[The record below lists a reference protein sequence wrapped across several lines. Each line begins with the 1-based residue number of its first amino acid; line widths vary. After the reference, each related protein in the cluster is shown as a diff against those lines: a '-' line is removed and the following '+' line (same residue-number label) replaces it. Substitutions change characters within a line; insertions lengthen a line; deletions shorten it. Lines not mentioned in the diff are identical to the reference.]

1 MRRILCIRLAAMDS
15 SPLLWIHNDDP
26 ARRTTHE
33 LSSTVRQHVMV
44 NYHIKKA
51 KRAQQTQANSKPL
64 SADSQT
70 KDTALRADHITVH
83 PRTLCS
89 SRAKQATR
97 QVAYFPP
104 PAPGLI
110 NDKDRST
117 YNAIWWH
124 RYAAPASSDG
134 LNWQEKCR
142 ADASQI
148 LWHVAKIDK
157 TIFELFM
164 CFSAAKEILVKGQ
177 AIRGLTTAT
186 KAEPL
191 LPCRKTC
198 IVSCITKLHVRKC

>member
-1 MRRILCIRLAAMDS
+1 
-15 SPLLWIHNDDP
+15 
-26 ARRTTHE
+26 
-33 LSSTVRQHVMV
+33 MV
-44 NYHIKKA
+44 NYHTKKA
-51 KRAQQTQANSKPL
+51 KRAQQKQERSKPQ
-64 SADSQT
+64 SANPQT
-70 KDTALRADHITVH
+70 KDIALRADHNTVH

-89 SRAKQATR
+89 SKAKQATR

-110 NDKDRST
+110 SDKDRST

-148 LWHVAKIDK
+148 IWHVAKIDK

-164 CFSAAKEILVKGQ
+164 CFAAAKEILVKGLSDTR
-177 AIRGLTTAT
+177 AYYRYKGRA
-186 KAEPL
+186 
-191 LPCRKTC
+191 
-198 IVSCITKLHVRKC
+198 IVSLSQDVYRQCVTQSHTRKY